1 MFRGL
6 ILTFFCVG
14 CGVLVFAVVSFVFS
28 VFAVAVVSRHRFSF
42 AFGVGALL
50 RGGFVFVLSYPCVS
64 YSDRASKLTIF

>member
-28 VFAVAVVSRHRFSF
+28 VFAVAVVSRRQLSV
-42 AFGVGALL
+42 ALDVGSLL
-50 RGGFVFVLSYPCVS
+50 RGGFVFVFSYPCVS
-64 YSDRASKLTIF
+64 YIDHASKLTIF